1 MSRRDRQHPWP
12 RALVAGGAL
21 VLWPWRAEAHLI
33 TTGLGPVYD
42 GIGHLLMTPEDLLPI
57 LTLALCA
64 GLQGAGS
71 GRRVL
76 SVLPSAWL
84 VGGCVGLL
92 AHGLPGFPLSALSL
106 CILGTLVAVELP
118 LPLPAVT
125 ALALGLGLGHGV
137 LHGVAMQQAGTGV
150 RGLLGSLAALV
161 VLVALVAAGVVSLH
175 QQWTRIAVRVAGSW
189 MAAIGLLM
197 LGWALRGGN

>member
-137 LHGVAMQQAGTGV
+137 LNGVQQAGTGV
-150 RGLLGSLAALV
+150 RGLLGSLATLV

>member
-21 VLWPWRAEAHLI
+21 VLWPWRAEAHLV

-92 AHGLPGFPLSALSL
+92 AHGLPGVPLSALSL
-106 CILGTLVAVELP
+106 CMLGTLVAVELP

-125 ALALGLGLGHGV
+125 ALTLGLGLGHGV
-137 LHGVAMQQAGTGV
+137 LNGVQQAGTGV
-150 RGLLGSLAALV
+150 RGLLGSLATLV

>member
-21 VLWPWRAEAHLI
+21 VLWPWRAEAHLV

-137 LHGVAMQQAGTGV
+137 LNGVQQAGTGV

-189 MAAIGLLM
+189 MAAIRLLM